1 MEGAPDPSLGHDG
14 SAGDARCVLD
24 HLPDP
29 CDYAD
34 KKGKK
39 CTEYGDPND
48 LDYVPP
54 KSWGAYRKHMTRL
67 LIQRIKQSRTYHK
80 EMTRWRPTL
89 PMYREVLTSWLV
101 TWRS

>member
-48 LDYVPP
+48 LDYVSP
-54 KSWGAYRKHMTRL
+54 KSLGG
-67 LIQRIKQSRTYHK
+67 IQKTGQVPDQVADPK
-80 EMTRWRPTL
+80 G
-89 PMYREVLTSWLV
+89 
-101 TWRS
+101 